1 MLHAPDATTSPQRSH
16 NMPIRLLICDDHA
29 IVRSGLRLL
38 LQPEVDIEIVA
49 EARDGVEALN
59 LALECRPDVALI
71 DVVMPNMDGF
81 ATLVRFRA
89 EHQQVKVVV
98 YSGFSNST
106 FAARSTSLGASAFVH
121 KSDPFPLLI
130 ETIRH
135 AAEGKLVWSRDKLR
149 RFSGSRDPVGAEV
162 EINAPLTQRE
172 SEVLVKL
179 TQGLTNKQIAIEL
192 HISYETVKEH
202 VQHVLRK
209 IGVTD
214 RTQAAVW
221 AVRKARHV

>member
-1 MLHAPDATTSPQRSH
+1 
-16 NMPIRLLICDDHA
+16 
-29 IVRSGLRLL
+29 
-38 LQPEVDIEIVA
+38 
-49 EARDGVEALN
+49 
-59 LALECRPDVALI
+59 
-71 DVVMPNMDGF
+71 MPNLDGF
-81 ATLVRFRA
+81 ATLARFRA
-89 EHQQVKVVV
+89 EHQHVKVVV

-106 FAARSTSLGASAFVH
+106 FAARSTSLGAAAFVH
-121 KSDPFPLLI
+121 KNDSFSHLI

-135 AAEGKLVWSRDKLR
+135 AAEGKLVWNRDKLR
-149 RFSGSRDPVGAEV
+149 RLSASHDPIGSEV

-179 TQGLTNKQIAIEL
+179 TEGLTNKQIAIEL

-202 VQHVLRK
+202 VQHVLSK

-221 AVRKARHV
+221 AVRKARTM

>member
-1 MLHAPDATTSPQRSH
+1 
-16 NMPIRLLICDDHA
+16 MPIRLLISDDHA
-29 IVRSGLRLL
+29 IIRSGLRLL
-38 LQPEVDIEIVA
+38 LKPEVDIQIVA
-49 EARDGVEALN
+49 EACDGIEALHM
-59 LALECRPDVALI
+59 AHECQPDVALL

-81 ATLVRFRA
+81 STLVRFRA
-89 EHQQVKVVV
+89 EHQHVKVVI

-106 FAARSTSLGASAFVH
+106 FAARSTSLGAAAFVH
-121 KSDPFPLLI
+121 KNDPFPQLVQ
-130 ETIRH
+130 TIRQ
-135 AAEGKLVWSRDKLR
+135 AAEGKLVWNRDKLR
-149 RFSGSRDPVGAEV
+149 RLSSSRDPIGEAV

-179 TQGLTNKQIAIEL
+179 TEGLTNKQIAIEL

-221 AVRKARHV
+221 AVRKARPV